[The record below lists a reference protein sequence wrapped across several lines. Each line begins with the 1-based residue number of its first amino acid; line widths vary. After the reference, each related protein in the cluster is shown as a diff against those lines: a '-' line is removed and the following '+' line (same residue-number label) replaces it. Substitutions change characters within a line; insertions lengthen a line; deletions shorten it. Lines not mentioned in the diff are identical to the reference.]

1 MNDSLETLVQKIG
14 NWGVQRNITTLGG
27 ATPESQMHKCM
38 EEVIE
43 WFQAEHR
50 LEFLCNNRGKLQ
62 HECYES
68 FEYAAFYDG
77 LDAFGDIL
85 VCLIQAMRLSNVSMQ
100 DCLSHAWEQIKDRK
114 GTMVNGKFVKEP
126 E

>member
-1 MNDSLETLVQKIG
+1 MSDSLETLVQKID
-14 NWGVQRNITTLGG
+14 NWGIQRNITALGG
-27 ATPESQMHKCM
+27 ATPESQMYKCM

-43 WFQAEHR
+43 WFQAEHT
-50 LEFLCNNRGKLQ
+50 LEFLINNRGELQ

-68 FEYAAFYDG
+68 FEYEASNDG
-77 LDAFGDIL
+77 IDAFGDIL

-100 DCLSHAWEQIKDRK
+100 DCLAHAWNQIKDRK